1 MLVFQFFI
9 YTFFIIYSENSF
21 RCTIH
26 AIVTF
31 PLFDVFIM
39 LVIVASSISLAAE
52 VLINDEN
59 MSIFRDTIL
68 LLGSNQ
74 C

>member
-1 MLVFQFFI
+1 MLVMNFS
-9 YTFFIIYSENSF
+9 IIYSENSF

>member
-1 MLVFQFFI
+1 MNFSF
-9 YTFFIIYSENSF
+9 IYSENSF

-59 MSIFRDTIL
+59 MSIYRDTIL